1 MKNKTKYGLALSGGG
16 ARGIAHIGVLKA
28 LEENGIAPS
37 VVSGTSMGAIVA
49 VAYGLGIGYDE
60 LLHLIS
66 KEARPLRMKDV
77 NLKKMGFFDLDR
89 LRKVFMERAP
99 KDDFSILKIPT
110 FITVTN
116 LNKGIYEI
124 KSEGKF
130 IDYTIASAS
139 IPILFRPMQIG
150 ETYYVDGGLTKNMA
164 ARVLLPYCDKVI
176 GVHVNHIG
184 ETNEFRRMKDIASR
198 AYHLAVYNTIL
209 EELDSCD
216 YLLDPPAT
224 RKFKTLDFQKAE
236 EICEVGYLEGLK
248 LAEQLNAR
256 QSIFKLTI
264 IRLRKSVLERIH

>member
-28 LEENGIAPS
+28 LEENGIVPS
-37 VVSGTSMGAIVA
+37 VLSGTSMGTLVA

-60 LLHLIS
+60 MLRFIT
-66 KEARPLRMKDV
+66 KEARPLRVRDM
-77 NLKKMGFFDLDR
+77 NLKKMGLFDLER
-89 LRKVFMERAP
+89 VRKVFEERAP
-99 KDDFSILKIPT
+99 KDDFSVLKVPV

-116 LNKGIYEI
+116 LNKGTYEI

-130 IDYTIASAS
+130 IDYAIASAS
-139 IPILFRPMQIG
+139 IPVLFTPAKIG
-150 ETYYVDGGLTKNMA
+150 DNYYVDGGLTKNMA
-164 ARVLLPYCDKVI
+164 ARVLQPYCDKVI

-184 ETNEFRRMKDIASR
+184 EINEFRRMKDIASR

-224 RKFKTLDFQKAE
+224 RQFKTLDFQKAE
-236 EICEVGYLEGLK
+236 EIFEVGYFEGLK
-248 LAEQLNAR
+248 LADLLNSH
-256 QSIFKLTI
+256 QTLLKQTI
-264 IRLRKSVLERIH
+264 SRLRKSILERIH